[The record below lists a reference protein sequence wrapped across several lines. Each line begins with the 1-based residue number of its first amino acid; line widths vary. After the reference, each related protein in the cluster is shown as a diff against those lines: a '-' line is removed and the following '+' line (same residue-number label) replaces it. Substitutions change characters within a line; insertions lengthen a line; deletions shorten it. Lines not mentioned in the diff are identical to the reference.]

1 MDTEN
6 LRKRRKK
13 ATTLLLPTMYDFP
26 KNLLLYFFVAFF
38 TFIIFFFLVYFSF
51 IVTL

>member
-13 ATTLLLPTMYDFP
+13 ATTLLLPTMYNFP
-26 KNLLLYFFVAFF
+26 KKCFAVFFVVAFF
-38 TFIIFFFLVYFSF
+38 TFIIFFEFTLV
-51 IVTL
+51 L